1 MTYPT
6 QLSSRTSNLLF
17 IVLLVF
23 VLYVLQSL
31 IVPILFAIILSISI
45 FPIVKFLERKLK
57 FKRFFS
63 ALTAIVVL
71 FIIVGLLFTFI
82 GIQLSEIVAKS
93 DIYAIKLERVFND
106 TISEMEQNFNLDKKD
121 FIKGD
126 FDFGKT
132 LKDNFSNIISFLGAS
147 GNLLSDIV
155 LIPLYMF
162 FFYFIEIFFKF
173 LFIKFFV
180 KEMTTQK
187 LNYLFRNYTEFNKI
201 I

>member
-1 MTYPT
+1 MHYGF
-6 QLSSRTSNLLF
+6 F

>member
-1 MTYPT
+1 M
-6 QLSSRTSNLLF
+6 
-17 IVLLVF
+17 
-23 VLYVLQSL
+23 
-31 IVPILFAIILSISI
+31 FAIILSISI